1 MPERAQTFITLGI
14 LFLLGLLT
22 DAIGR
27 KTRLPRVTLLLIF
40 GFAIGPGGLGFLTP
54 KDGKWFS
61 VVADMAL
68 IMIGFLLGEKL
79 TLSSLRRHGR
89 LVLGLSAAEAILT
102 ALVVLA
108 GLLLIGVQLDIALL
122 LAGIAPATDPA
133 ATTDVVFETK
143 ADGKFSRTLLG
154 IVAVDDAWGLI
165 VFSLMLTAAQAF
177 SGRADI
183 LAPLMTGAWEIGGAL
198 LVGIVL
204 GIPMAYL
211 TGRVRAGEPTL
222 VEALGVVFL
231 CGGIA
236 IWLEV
241 SFLLASMVLGCIIAN
256 FARHHTRPFH
266 AIELIDLPFM
276 ILFFVLAGASLE
288 TEMLSNIGLVG
299 SAYVVLRVVGRFVGA
314 WAGGAIGRAESLF
327 SRWMGAALLPQAGV
341 ALGMALVATQR
352 RPDLG
357 EVILTVVVTS
367 TVLFEIIGPV
377 LTRIAL
383 VRMGEVPRG

>member
-1 MPERAQTFITLGI
+1 
-14 LFLLGLLT
+14 
-22 DAIGR
+22 
-27 KTRLPRVTLLLIF
+27 
-40 GFAIGPGGLGFLTP
+40 LGFLTP